1 MDAAGIILA
10 DTGAVNVP
18 ELIRKR
24 TLAAIPFGARY
35 RLIDFV
41 LSNMTNSGI
50 SNVGM
55 VARENYQSL
64 MVHTGSGAVWDL
76 ERKSGGRVFLP
87 PFSTEQ
93 NTNGLKRSWFN
104 ALMENE
110 SYLRMVH
117 NKYVLITSCIPVMNV
132 DYNKMLQFHEAHN
145 ARMTIMYTN
154 YPMNAQEDIAR
165 TWMDVDREGRVS
177 GIDVTRQGRLGG
189 HCAVGAFLMEREDL
203 LDILGSYEGQRNLSF
218 RKDVVPKLIEQG
230 GVWAYG
236 VDEIALYL
244 DTLPGYLASSLSL
257 LRADVR
263 QALFHSAN
271 GPVIT
276 KVSDSAPTH
285 YGPHASVVNSL
296 IADGA
301 VIEGNVSNSIIFRG
315 VHIGKDAIVSNSV
328 VMQDSTVSD
337 GARLDYA
344 VLDKSVYI
352 NSDRILSGY
361 ITHPF
366 FCKRDD
372 RI

>member
-1 MDAAGIILA
+1 M
-10 DTGAVNVP
+10 
-18 ELIRKR
+18 
-24 TLAAIPFGARY
+24 
-35 RLIDFV
+35 
-41 LSNMTNSGI
+41 

-55 VARENYQSL
+55 VGREKYQSL
-64 MVHTGSGAVWDL
+64 MGHTGGGAVWDL
-76 ERKSGGRVFLP
+76 ERKRGGLTFLP

-93 NTNGLKRSWFN
+93 NTSGLKRNRYN
-104 ALMENE
+104 ALLENE
-110 SYLRMVH
+110 SYIRSVKE
-117 NKYVLITSCIPVMNV
+117 KYILVTGCTPVMNV
-132 DYNKMLQFHEAHN
+132 DYNKMLQFHQMHN
-145 ARMTIMYTN
+145 ARMTMRMTIMYTN
-154 YPMNAQEDIAR
+154 HPINAQEGIAR
-165 TWMDVDREGRVS
+165 TWMEVDKEGRVS
-177 GIDVTRQGRLGG
+177 DIEVTREAKVGG
-189 HCAVGAFLMEREDL
+189 HCAVGAFILEREDL
-203 LDILGSYEGQRNLSF
+203 LDILYSYNGQKNLSL
-218 RKDVVPKLIEQG
+218 RKDVVPKLVDQG

-236 VDEIALYL
+236 VDEMALYL
-244 DTLPGYLASSLSL
+244 DTLSGYLESSLAL
-257 LRADVR
+257 LRPDVR
-263 QALFHSAN
+263 RALFHSEN

-285 YGPHASVVNSL
+285 YGPHANVTNSV

-337 GARLDYA
+337 GARLNYA

-361 ITHPF
+361 VTHPF

>member
-10 DTGAVNVP
+10 DTGAVDVP

-35 RLIDFV
+35 RLIDFT

-50 SNVGM
+50 SSVGM
-55 VARENYQSL
+55 VAREKYQSL
-64 MVHTGSGAVWDL
+64 MGHTGGGAVWDL
-76 ERKSGGRVFLP
+76 ERKRGGLTFLP

-93 NTNGLKRSWFN
+93 NVNGLKRSRYN
-104 ALMENE
+104 ALLENE
-110 SYLRMVH
+110 SYLRRVKE
-117 NKYVLITSCIPVMNV
+117 KYILITSCTPVMNV

-145 ARMTIMYTN
+145 ARMTIMYTTR
-154 YPMNAQEDIAR
+154 PMNAQDGIAR
-165 TWMDVDREGRVS
+165 TWMDVDRDGRVL
-177 GIDVTRQGRLGG
+177 GIDITRQGKLGG
-189 HCAVGAFLMEREDL
+189 HCAVGAFMMDREDL
-203 LDILGSYEGQRNLSF
+203 LDIMDSYHGQKNLSF
-218 RKDVVPKLIEQG
+218 RKDVAPALIEEG

-257 LRADVR
+257 LRSDVR
-263 QALFHSAN
+263 KALFHSEN

-285 YGPHASVVNSL
+285 YGPHANVTNSL

-337 GARLDYA
+337 GARLNYA
-344 VLDKSVYI
+344 VLDKAVYI

>member
-10 DTGAVNVP
+10 DTGAVDVP

-35 RLIDFV
+35 RLIDFT

-50 SNVGM
+50 SSVGM
-55 VARENYQSL
+55 VAREKYQSL
-64 MVHTGSGAVWDL
+64 MGHTGAGAVWDL
-76 ERKSGGRVFLP
+76 ERKRGGLTFLP

-93 NTNGLKRSWFN
+93 NVNGLKRSRYN
-104 ALMENE
+104 ALLENE
-110 SYLRMVH
+110 SYLRRVKE
-117 NKYVLITSCIPVMNV
+117 KYILITSCTPVMNV

-145 ARMTIMYTN
+145 ARMTIMYTTR
-154 YPMNAQEDIAR
+154 PMNAQDGIAR
-165 TWMDVDREGRVS
+165 TWMDVDRDGRVL
-177 GIDVTRQGRLGG
+177 GIDITRQSKLGG
-189 HCAVGAFLMEREDL
+189 HCAVGAFMMDREDL
-203 LDILGSYEGQRNLSF
+203 LDIMDSYHGQKNLSF
-218 RKDVVPKLIEQG
+218 RKDVAPALIEEG

-257 LRADVR
+257 LRSDVR
-263 QALFHSAN
+263 QALFHSEN

-285 YGPHASVVNSL
+285 YGPHANVTNSL

-337 GARLDYA
+337 GARLNYA
-344 VLDKSVYI
+344 VLDKAVYI